1 MKKET
6 ARKAAAKIRK
16 PRKENPT
23 FIQRN
28 LRTILGLAILGLTIH
43 DVFGPH
49 GFLAMRRTQL
59 EIRQF
64 SAEMQKLNEENQ
76 ALSDEVLSLKGDPRL
91 IERIAREEM
100 GLAKPG
106 EFIFKM
112 PGTGDDK
119 SKPGSGKAP
128 AK

>member
-1 MKKET
+1 MKSWKV
-6 ARKAAAKIRK
+6 RQAKK
-16 PRKENPT
+16 DNPS

-28 LRTILGLAILGLTIH
+28 LRTILGLAILGLAIH

-64 SAEMQKLNEENQ
+64 SAEMKKLNEENQ
-76 ALSDEVLSLKGDPRL
+76 ALSNEVLSLKGDPRL

-100 GLAKPG
+100 GLARPG
-106 EFIFKM
+106 EFIFKL
-112 PGTGDDK
+112 PAAGDDK
-119 SKPGSGKAP
+119 SKGAEGSTPGK
-128 AK
+128 